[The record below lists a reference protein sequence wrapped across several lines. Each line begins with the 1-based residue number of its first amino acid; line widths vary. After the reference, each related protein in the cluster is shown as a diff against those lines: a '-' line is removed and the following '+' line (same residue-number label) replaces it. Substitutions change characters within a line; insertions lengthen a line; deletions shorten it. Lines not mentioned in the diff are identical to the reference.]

1 MPVVQGAFLIVI
13 VLFLILFFYFV
24 PLGMWVQAVVS
35 LGLGRIRIVDLI
47 RMRLRK
53 ISPRLVVDGV
63 INTHK
68 AGLDHISTD
77 MLETHYLAGGN
88 VENIVSA
95 LIASDKAK
103 IQLPFEIAT
112 AIDLAG
118 RDVKS
123 AVETSVYPKVINAP
137 VDGYLSAVAKDGIEL
152 KARARVTVRTNI
164 PGLVG
169 GATDDTI
176 IARVGEGIVSAIGSA
191 KTYSDVLEN
200 PDSISKSVL
209 NKGLDS
215 GTAFEILSIDIA
227 DLDVGKNIGASLQA
241 DQAEADLRVA
251 QAKAET
257 RRAMAVAE
265 EQEMQAK
272 VQEMKAKVVEA
283 ESEVPK
289 AMSQAFR
296 DGNMGI
302 FDYYNMN
309 NIKADT
315 GMRDSISD
323 SSIPSK
329 DKYDDNEIDG

>member
-1 MPVVQGAFLIVI
+1 MPIVQMLLLGFIVFAT
-13 VLFLILFFYFV
+13 VTLLYFV
-24 PLGMWVQAVVS
+24 PIGMWIQGIVS
-35 LGLGRIRIVDLI
+35 LGIGRIRIVDLI

-53 ISPRLVVDGV
+53 ISPRLVTDGV
-63 INTHK
+63 INLHK
-68 AGLDHISTD
+68 AGLQHITTD

-88 VENIVSA
+88 VQNIVAA
-95 LIASDKAK
+95 LIAADKAN
-103 IQLPFEIAT
+103 IQLPFETAT

-118 RDVKS
+118 RDVKE
-123 AVETSVYPKVINAP
+123 AVQTSVYPKVINAP
-137 VDGYLSAVAKDGIEL
+137 KEGYLAAVAKDGIEL

-191 KTYSDVLEN
+191 SNYSKVLEN
-200 PDSISKSVL
+200 PDNISRAVL
-209 NKGLDS
+209 DKGLDA

-265 EQEMQAK
+265 EQEMTAK
-272 VQEMKAKVVEA
+272 TQEMKAKVVEA
-283 ESEVPK
+283 ESEVPR
-289 AMSQAFR
+289 AMAHAFR
-296 DGNMGI
+296 EGNMGI
-302 FDYYNMN
+302 MDYYKME
-309 NIKADT
+309 NIKSDT
-315 GMRDSISD
+315 TMRDSIADTGTESNTEENND
-323 SSIPSK
+323 
-329 DKYDDNEIDG
+329 